1 MKFSRNFSPGQM
13 DIDAMCPL
21 KSGILQLAIAAP
33 YATGKLILMHCVRS
47 RSLLELSRHTPNST
61 EWQIKVFCREGGQRN
76 IHVSSGQRNS
86 QRNIHVSCGQ
96 RNIHVSSQ
104 PSRQKTLI
112 FRCVPVLAK
121 ESGLEVLLACF
132 MFRSGDAAD
141 SSPRPDQPPDVSMQS
156 WRPFCFS
163 KHRPVTPGLSWQ
175 VHELPIRR
183 IKVYVK
189 I

>member
-21 KSGILQLAIAAP
+21 KRGILQLAIAAP

-96 RNIHVSSQ
+96 RTIHFSSQ

-112 FRCVPVLAK
+112 FRCVPFLPKILVWRYSLHVLCFARVMLQILHLVLT
-121 ESGLEVLLACF
+121 SRLMFQCNHGLHFAFRNIVLSL
-132 MFRSGDAAD
+132 RG
-141 SSPRPDQPPDVSMQS
+141 
-156 WRPFCFS
+156 
-163 KHRPVTPGLSWQ
+163 
-175 VHELPIRR
+175 
-183 IKVYVK
+183 
-189 I
+189 

>member
-1 MKFSRNFSPGQM
+1 
-13 DIDAMCPL
+13 MCPL
-21 KSGILQLAIAAP
+21 KRGILQLAIAAP
-33 YATGKLILMHCVRS
+33 YATGKLILMQCVRS

-61 EWQIKVFCREGGQRN
+61 GWKIKVFCREGGQRN
-76 IHVSSGQRNS
+76 IHVSS
-86 QRNIHVSCGQ
+86 GQ

-141 SSPRPDQPPDVSMQS
+141 PSPRPDQPPDVSMQS
-156 WRPFCFS
+156 WPPLCFS
-163 KHRPVTPGLSWQ
+163 KHRPVTPGLSRQ

>member
-1 MKFSRNFSPGQM
+1 
-13 DIDAMCPL
+13 MCPL
-21 KSGILQLAIAAP
+21 KRGILQLAIAAP
-33 YATGKLILMHCVRS
+33 YATGKLILMQCVRS
-47 RSLLELSRHTPNST
+47 RSLLELNRHTPNFT
-61 EWQIKVFCREGGQRN
+61 EWKITVFCREGGQRN
-76 IHVSSGQRNS
+76 IHVSS
-86 QRNIHVSCGQ
+86 QRNIHG
-96 RNIHVSSQ
+96 SSQ

-121 ESGLEVLLACF
+121 ESGLEELLACF

-156 WRPFCFS
+156 WPPFCFS
-163 KHRPVTPGLSWQ
+163 KHRPVTPGLSRQ

-189 I
+189 T